1 MKGRHQAFHYLRR
14 ESVTGRNCC
23 FQISP
28 LLPVVITDAMKM
40 PLLKGVG
47 LASIEAE
54 LAFCTPGPGEAVAI

>member
-1 MKGRHQAFHYLRR
+1 
-14 ESVTGRNCC
+14 
-23 FQISP
+23 
-28 LLPVVITDAMKM
+28 VVITDAMKM